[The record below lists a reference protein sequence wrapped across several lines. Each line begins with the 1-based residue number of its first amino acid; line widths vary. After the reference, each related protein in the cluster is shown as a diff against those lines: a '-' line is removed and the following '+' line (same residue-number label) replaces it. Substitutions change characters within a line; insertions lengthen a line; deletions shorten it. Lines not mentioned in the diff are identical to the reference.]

1 MNGLDNPWVLRAI
14 PVPKPA
20 KTHTH
25 TVGTD
30 FCQAGYG
37 LLVSFC
43 KYVSATG
50 NPWLPSKNQFDVI
63 NNNLRA
69 VVGWTEM

>member
-30 FCQAGYG
+30 FFQVGYG

-43 KYVSATG
+43 KYVPATG
-50 NPWLPSKNQFDVI
+50 PQVTHGYLQKI
-63 NNNLRA
+63 NL
-69 VVGWTEM
+69 ML